1 MPNGHL
7 TTSCCHLARSVP
19 GRAESSY
26 PSGTIVPVTI
36 TDPLWVRLLMWLGFP
51 VVGAGAGW
59 LLTRVADWVAG
70 LAWAPFQGPFKLV
83 SEIPEPGRTWG
94 ALGVG
99 LVAGLVV
106 AMIGHS
112 ESLTLT
118 VDLAG
123 VTIKRGD
130 KQRTVPR
137 AEIASVFQ
145 DGKYV
150 VLLGREG
157 QELARESSDLD
168 KGLVEE
174 VFRKQGYAW
183 LPDGDPHRDE
193 YRRWVESDPDL
204 PQAADAFL
212 RARARALKDD
222 KKDDAAELRDELA
235 RLGVVVRDEKKKQY
249 WRAQRSLR

>member
-1 MPNGHL
+1 
-7 TTSCCHLARSVP
+7 VP
-19 GRAESSY
+19 GRPESSY
-26 PSGTIVPVTI
+26 PSGTIIPVTI

-51 VVGAGAGW
+51 AAGAGVGW
-59 LLTRVADWVAG
+59 LLPRVADWVAG
-70 LAWAPFQGPFKLV
+70 LSWVPFQGPFKLV

-94 ALGVG
+94 ALGLG

-118 VDLAG
+118 VDHTG

-130 KQRTVPR
+130 RQRTVQR
-137 AEIASVFQ
+137 TEIQGVFL
-145 DGKYV
+145 DGKHV

-183 LPDGDPHRDE
+183 LADGDPHRGD
-193 YRRWVESDPDL
+193 YRRWVEADPDL

-222 KKDDAAELRDELA
+222 KKEDVAELRGELA
-235 RLGVVVRDEKKKQY
+235 KLGVVVRDEKKKQY
-249 WRAQRSLR
+249 WRPQRSLR